1 MSRTRMIAS
10 YPKAELVS
18 VTKRSDMDYDEW
30 RWREDLVG
38 QAGSVEVYEVPHKVF
53 TEHCILFE
61 PEGEIEYCLATGCGD
76 LQRADN
82 KMELVTKNT
91 QYTFVILPEGRQ
103 HGGVSGDKNAQ
114 SVKEGWKPHGKAQ
127 SQR

>member
-10 YPKAELVS
+10 YPIAELVS

-30 RWREDLVG
+30 RWRENLVG

-61 PEGEIEYCLATGCGD
+61 PEGNIEYCLATGCGD
-76 LQRADN
+76 LHRAEN
-82 KMELVTKNT
+82 KMELVTRNT
-91 QYTFVILPEGRQ
+91 QYTFRILPDPSADDAGNKGRE
-103 HGGVSGDKNAQ
+103 N
-114 SVKEGWKPHGKAQ
+114 VKED
-127 SQR
+127 

>member
-1 MSRTRMIAS
+1 MPRIRMIAAC
-10 YPKAELVS
+10 PRAKLDS

-53 TEHCILFE
+53 TERCILFE
-61 PEGEIEYCLATGCGD
+61 PEGNIEYFLATGCGD
-76 LQRADN
+76 LHRADN
-82 KMELVTKNT
+82 KMELVTRNT
-91 QYTFVILPEGRQ
+91 QDTFRILPEDRQ

-114 SVKEGWKPHGKAQ
+114 SVKEG
-127 SQR
+127 